1 MNRATYYNYIE
12 ERLVT
17 LCSCVELRGKI
28 NILDYHL
35 HSENFYRDL
44 LNKLCTWNLENL
56 NSKIHNVEAITLL
69 IKAIV
74 LSFKYLLQ
82 IQNRRLIML

>member
-12 ERLVT
+12 ERLIT
-17 LCSCVELRGKI
+17 LCLRVELRGKI

-44 LNKLCTWNLENL
+44 LNKLYAWNLENL
-56 NSKIHNVEAITLL
+56 NSQIHNVEAIDL
-69 IKAIV
+69 IDKGNKII
-74 LSFKYLLQ
+74 FKYLQ
-82 IQNRRLIML
+82 RIQNRRLIIL